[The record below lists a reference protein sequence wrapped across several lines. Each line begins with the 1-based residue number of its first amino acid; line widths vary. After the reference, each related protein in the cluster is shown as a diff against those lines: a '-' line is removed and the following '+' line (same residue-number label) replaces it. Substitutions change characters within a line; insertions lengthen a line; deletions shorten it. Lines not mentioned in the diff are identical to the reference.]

1 MPGRKLC
8 QRGATARVPLLRGGI
23 TVLAFSM
30 RRTGVAD
37 GSVSPSPRSLAA
49 AVVSG
54 RLVLAS
60 ALICCDSTTDA
71 EAYPHALTRAKLNR
85 IGLLRRMR
93 FTTKIRVR
101 TEACGDTSP
110 LPL

>member
-37 GSVSPSPRSLAA
+37 GSVSLAA